1 MISNPIFRKLLGSKI
16 FILGIGIIV
25 IFSGIFI
32 FNQDVSNPAE
42 YSKMNMDSFDAMDYK
57 TDEIIGDYNC
67 FIASGITAEVS
78 NYNELLINGSCF
90 IAISIILDVAI
101 IVKKNRKT
109 RKNETVVDSENIID
123 SDEIYDQEAVVL
135 KIVQEY
141 LSKNRFLE
149 IEKIIP
155 FINSRLIKDSNGLNS
170 SGIYNVLNNLV
181 KKHVIVNGSKY
192 TREELLINE
201 NRVSVYE
208 TIVSN
213 PGIHFMRLVTILGM
227 SKYLAKWHLNMLLKF
242 NLIKKKNVENREIY
256 FTSNLDP
263 HKAEILHFISREKTQ
278 KIIEFLNNNS
288 NREYYSKHQLI
299 KNLRMHYNTLT
310 KYLEKLEEYGYIFS
324 LQLSNKKVYSTKA
337 RTVL

>member
-213 PGIHFMRLVTILGM
+213 PGIHFMRLVTILAM